1 MSMSFAY
8 FLDPSTKAG
17 EGMVEV
23 DIYDTFK
30 YLVDFIVKK
39 KQLSN
44 DIPRFKE
51 KLKILYAK

>member
-1 MSMSFAY
+1 MSFAY

-17 EGMVEV
+17 EGMVED